1 MTQSASTR
9 KEETGLGLF
18 KNRSSVTVLKRK
30 HWAQT
35 GSLVN
40 STDHSG
46 KKSHRFSRVSEDRTE
61 GGQHGPAAKRQRRH
75 EEKLH
80 RCKNPQHDISKSNP
94 PKQARKEQYTTTRW
108 AVAHVSSH
116 ARHSRGGGR
125 NCHRPGA
132 QAYLRDIENTE
143 TFISLSLIPC
153 PVFLVAPYGFSFLV
167 FFFFSS
173 RYLFSF
179 CLQSFL

>member
-46 KKSHRFSRVSEDRTE
+46 KKSHRFSRISEDRTE
-61 GGQHGPAAKRQRRH
+61 GG
-75 EEKLH
+75 LL
-80 RCKNPQHDISKSNP
+80 
-94 PKQARKEQYTTTRW
+94 PKDRDSTR
-108 AVAHVSSH
+108 
-116 ARHSRGGGR
+116 R
-125 NCHRPGA
+125 NCIGAKILNMILANQIPKNRYEKNKTQQPGG
-132 QAYLRDIENTE
+132 L
-143 TFISLSLIPC
+143 
-153 PVFLVAPYGFSFLV
+153 
-167 FFFFSS
+167 
-173 RYLFSF
+173 
-179 CLQSFL
+179 